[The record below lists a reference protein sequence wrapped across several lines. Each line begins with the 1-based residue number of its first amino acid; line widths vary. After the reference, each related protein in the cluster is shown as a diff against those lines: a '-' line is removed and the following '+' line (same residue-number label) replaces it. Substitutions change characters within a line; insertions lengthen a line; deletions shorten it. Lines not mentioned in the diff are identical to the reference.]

1 MFGLR
6 RTDRCSTRDLSHTGL
21 QTRLEEHGVLGQCGI
36 AGSMWYLLVWR
47 HHRTSTEV
55 NVDMEAADTPC
66 RETCLPQNYAPIRCY
81 KASCLLSTG
90 TFVVS
95 IFSLQRQGQGV
106 MLELWPWAQAS
117 RQFRLSPSLAQWTK
131 NWNVPF
137 GDKCLL
143 LRNWISPKSV
153 DSGVYQLRRTDRR
166 SL

>member
-1 MFGLR
+1 MFGLG
-6 RTDRCSTRDLSHTGL
+6 RTDRCSTHDLSRTGL
-21 QTRLEEHGVLGQCGI
+21 QTRLEEHGVLGQCGTCWFEGI
-36 AGSMWYLLVWR
+36 TER
-47 HHRTSTEV
+47 STEV

-143 LRNWISPKSV
+143 LRNRISPKSV
-153 DSGVYQLRRTDRR
+153 VSGVYQICRADRS